1 MKAAYLL
8 IPFFVLAAGCGKS
21 FTDYTRTDGRI
32 SPRYFADVAKPEG
45 ANYQVPSQEISFGKA
60 QTLLAYY
67 EGTYDRSGLL
77 HLLRRYVQSRIGW
90 VVQTEVR
97 YYYDRSNRRV
107 REVIRIMDDYGR
119 IRAGERLYDPNG
131 TLVIERELDMYG
143 RPIQPKTP
151 APKPDSTN
159 P

>member
-1 MKAAYLL
+1 MRLTYLL
-8 IPFFVLAAGCGKS
+8 LSFLTLAGGCGKT
-21 FTDYTRTDGRI
+21 FTDYTRTDGKV
-32 SPRYFADVAKPEG
+32 SPRYFADVAQPEG
-45 ANYQVPSQEISFGKA
+45 VSYQAPIQEINPIQA
-60 QTLLAYY
+60 QRLLAYY

-119 IRAGERLYDPNG
+119 IRAAERLYDPNG
-131 TLVIERELDMYG
+131 TMVIERELDMYG
-143 RPIQPKTP
+143 RPIQPLTP
-151 APKPDSTN
+151 DPKPDSTN